1 MKWSEIEKLAREHGW
16 SLYRNGKKHDIYRK
30 EGHPGEIQIERHWS
44 QEVRPGLL
52 RKLLNQLEGEWPSGK
67 KEQGT

>member
-1 MKWSEIEKLAREHGW
+1 MAREHGW

-52 RKLLNQLEGEWPSGK
+52 RKLLNQLEGE
-67 KEQGT
+67 